1 MLRHD
6 KMNENAK
13 IKYISHPLLKER
25 TVEER
30 KYQISIARAAEKAS
44 TMVILPTG
52 LGKTTI
58 ALLVILKKLEEAGA
72 LLSGGEEKERGR
84 RGGECGAGRG
94 KILFLAPTRPLVEQ
108 HATFLRNVCL
118 LYTSPSPRDS

>member
-6 KMNENAK
+6 TMNENAK

-72 LLSGGEEKERGR
+72 SLSGGEEKERGR
-84 RGGECGAGRG
+84 VRSGKRQNPFPCTDETACGAACR
-94 KILFLAPTRPLVEQ
+94 ILA
-108 HATFLRNVCL
+108 
-118 LYTSPSPRDS
+118 

>member
-1 MLRHD
+1 MGLHSYT
-6 KMNENAK
+6 MNENAK

-58 ALLVILKKLEEAGA
+58 ALLVILKKLDEAGA
-72 LLSGGEEKERGR
+72 LLSRGEEKERGR
-84 RGGECGAGRG
+84 KGGECGAGRG
-94 KILFLAPTRPLVEQ
+94 KILFLAPTRPVS
-108 HATFLRNVCL
+108 
-118 LYTSPSPRDS
+118 YTHLTLPTNREV